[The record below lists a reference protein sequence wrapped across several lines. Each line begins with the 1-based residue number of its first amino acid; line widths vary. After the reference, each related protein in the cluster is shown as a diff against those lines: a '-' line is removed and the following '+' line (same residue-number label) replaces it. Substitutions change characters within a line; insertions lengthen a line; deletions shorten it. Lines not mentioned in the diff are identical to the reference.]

1 MASTNNPAGRL
12 HDVLTAFENA
22 RVENQGQTLRTIW
35 SKALGADDPTA
46 EMARVAGLIPAVF
59 DAVRAHE
66 EDTGD
71 GAPRKTVA
79 TYAAQWA
86 APLFYSQVGSEQGVT
101 GAAGEVNEAA
111 MLALENLS
119 SLLRLTRPE
128 GRDVA
133 ESERA
138 SLREELDQ
146 LIAQVRED
154 DDLNPGLR
162 ALVLQRLHEVAT
174 ALDHYEVT
182 GPGGLAAASERLAAA
197 VAVGSYGKDEVRTR
211 LERVTAFAT
220 KIYVTVGFIGATG
233 EAATAIG
240 MAAGYLGIGN

>member
-12 HDVLTAFENA
+12 HDILTAYEKA

-35 SKALGADDPTA
+35 SKALGVDDPTN

-59 DAVRAHE
+59 DATRAHE

-71 GAPRKTVA
+71 GAPLKTVEIYA
-79 TYAAQWA
+79 TQWA
-86 APLFYSQVGSEQGVT
+86 IPLFYPQIGSDQAIN
-101 GAAGEVNEAA
+101 GAHCEVNSGA

-138 SLREELDQ
+138 SLRDELDL

-154 DDLNPGLR
+154 DDLDPSLR
-162 ALVLQRLHEVAT
+162 TLILQRLHDVAT

-182 GPGGLAAASERLAAA
+182 GPGGRGDRTGRL
-197 VAVGSYGKDEVRTR
+197 GRRKR
-211 LERVTAFAT
+211 
-220 KIYVTVGFIGATG
+220 
-233 EAATAIG
+233 
-240 MAAGYLGIGN
+240 AAGRGGCRRFIWQG